1 MRTADYITI
10 HSLETPLKRLVLAG
24 CAALLLCAVATY
36 HAFPLLYKEP
46 LLSLNRSLSGLEEK
60 TVEAA
65 GHRIHYLEGGAG
77 GTPVVLLHGIFAEK
91 DHWVDFARP
100 LTGSHRVIAPD
111 LPGFGESGRIEGLAY
126 DYAAHTDRLAAW
138 LDALGLP
145 RVHLAGN
152 SMGGTIA
159 ALFALRHPD
168 RVASVAF
175 IGAPHGIRSARPS
188 AMDRLI
194 DAGQAPLVAHDAASF
209 DAMMDLVFEQRPF
222 LPAPILESARADAL
236 VNAPSNLRLWHAQLK
251 DRYLLQE
258 QIGGLRPPT
267 LALWGQQ
274 DRVFD
279 ASGAEVLR
287 SRLPQARIEM
297 LPGLGHLP
305 MMEAPQAVA
314 SRYAQFLHEQ
324 DKRR

>member
-1 MRTADYITI
+1 M
-10 HSLETPLKRLVLAG
+10 
-24 CAALLLCAVATY
+24 LLLCAIGSY
-36 HAFPLLYKEP
+36 HALPHLYQAPLLW
-46 LLSLNRSLSGLEEK
+46 LNRSLSGLQEK

-100 LTGSHRVIAPD
+100 LTGSHHVIVPD
-111 LPGFGESGRIEGLAY
+111 LPGFGESSRIDGQAY
-126 DYAAHTDRLAAW
+126 DYAAQTERLGAW
-138 LDALGLP
+138 LDALGLLH
-145 RVHLAGN
+145 VHLAGN

-159 ALFALRHPD
+159 ALYALHHPD

-188 AMDRLI
+188 TMDRLI
-194 DAGQAPLVAHDAASF
+194 DAGQAPLVAHDAAAF
-209 DAMMDLVFEQRPF
+209 DAMMDLVFEQRPL
-222 LPAPILESARADAL
+222 LPAPILETARTQAMH
-236 VNAPSNLRLWHAQLK
+236 NAPSNLRLWHAQLQ

-258 QIGGLRPPT
+258 HVGGLRPPT

-279 ASGAEVLR
+279 ITGAEELHL
-287 SRLPQARIEM
+287 RLPQARIEI

-305 MMEAPQAVA
+305 MMESPKAVA
-314 SRYAQFLHEQ
+314 SRYAQFLSEQ
-324 DKRR
+324 DERREERAEK

>member
-1 MRTADYITI
+1 M
-10 HSLETPLKRLVLAG
+10 KRLVLAS
-24 CAALLLCAVATY
+24 CAALLLCAIGSY
-36 HAFPLLYKEP
+36 HALPHLYQEP
-46 LLSLNRSLSGLEEK
+46 LLRLNRGLSGLEEK

-100 LTGSHRVIAPD
+100 LTGSHHIIVPD
-111 LPGFGESGRIEGLAY
+111 LPGFGESSRIDGQAY
-126 DYAAHTDRLAAW
+126 DYAAQTERLGTW
-138 LDALGLP
+138 LDTLGLP

-159 ALFALRHPD
+159 ALYALRHPN

-175 IGAPHGIRSARPS
+175 IGAPHGIRSAQPS

-194 DAGQAPLVAHDAASF
+194 DAGQAPLVAHDAAAF

-222 LPAPILESARADAL
+222 LPGPILATARTEAL
-236 VNAPSNLRLWHAQLK
+236 RNAPSNLRLWRAQLK
-251 DRYLLQE
+251 DRYLLQT
-258 QIGGLRPPT
+258 QVGGLRPPT

-279 ASGAEVLR
+279 ASGADALR

-305 MMEAPQAVA
+305 MMEAPKDV
-314 SRYAQFLHEQ
+314 SGRYARFLSGVDAHHRENAS
-324 DKRR
+324 K

>member
-1 MRTADYITI
+1 M
-10 HSLETPLKRLVLAG
+10 KRLVLAG
-24 CAALLLCAVATY
+24 CAVLLLCAITTY
-36 HAFPLLYKEP
+36 HAFPLLYQEP
-46 LLSLNRSLSGLEEK
+46 LLWLNRSLSGLEEK
-60 TVEAA
+60 TVQAA

-111 LPGFGESGRIEGLAY
+111 LPGFGESSRIDGQAY
-126 DYAAHTDRLAAW
+126 DYAAQTERLGAW
-138 LDALGLP
+138 LDALCLP

-159 ALFALRHPD
+159 ALYALRHPD

-175 IGAPHGIRSARPS
+175 IGAPHGIRSAQPS

-194 DAGQAPLVAHDAASF
+194 DAGQAPLVAHDAAAF
-209 DAMMDLVFEQRPF
+209 DAMMDLVFAQRPY
-222 LPAPILESARADAL
+222 LPGPILATARTDAMR
-236 VNAPSNLRLWHAQLK
+236 NAPSNLRLWRAQLK
-251 DRYLLQE
+251 DRYLLQT
-258 QIGGLRPPT
+258 QVGGLRPPT

-279 ASGAEVLR
+279 ASGADELR

-305 MMEAPQAVA
+305 MMEAPKEVA
-314 SRYAQFLHEQ
+314 GRYALFLNGLDVPHQ
-324 DKRR
+324 KFK

>member
-1 MRTADYITI
+1 M
-10 HSLETPLKRLVLAG
+10 KRLVLAG
-24 CAALLLCAVATY
+24 CALLLLCAITTY
-36 HAFPLLYKEP
+36 HAVPLLYKEP
-46 LLSLNRSLSGLEEK
+46 LLWLNRSLSGLEEK
-60 TVEAA
+60 TVQAA
-65 GHRIHYLEGGAG
+65 GHRIHYLEGGAGSAG

-111 LPGFGESGRIEGLAY
+111 LPGFGESDRLEGQAY
-126 DYAAHTDRLAAW
+126 DYAAHTERLAAW

-188 AMDRLI
+188 TMDRLI
-194 DAGQAPLVAHDAASF
+194 DAGQAPLVAHDAVAF
-209 DAMMDLVFEQRPF
+209 DAMMDLVFAQRPF
-222 LPAPILESARADAL
+222 LPAPILEAARADA
-236 VNAPSNLRLWHAQLK
+236 VRDAPSNLRLWHAQLK

-258 QIGGLRPPT
+258 RIGGLRPPT

-279 ASGAEVLR
+279 ASGAEALR
-287 SRLPQARIEM
+287 SLLPQARIET

-305 MMEAPQAVA
+305 MMEAPLAVSA
-314 SRYAQFLHEQ
+314 RYGQFLHEMNAKI
-324 DKRR
+324 DKKSR

>member
-1 MRTADYITI
+1 M
-10 HSLETPLKRLVLAG
+10 KRLALAG
-24 CAALLLCAVATY
+24 CAVLLLCAIASY
-36 HAFPLLYKEP
+36 HALPHLYKEP
-46 LLSLNRSLSGLEEK
+46 LLWLNRSLSGLEEK

-65 GHRIHYLEGGAG
+65 GHRIHYLEGGPG

-100 LTGSHRVIAPD
+100 LTGSHRIIAPD
-111 LPGFGESGRIEGLAY
+111 LPGFGESSRIDGQAY
-126 DYAAHTDRLAAW
+126 DYAAQTERLGAL
-138 LDALGLP
+138 LDALGLK

-194 DAGQAPLVAHDAASF
+194 DAGQAPLVAHDATAF
-209 DAMMDLVFEQRPF
+209 DAMMDLVFERRPF
-222 LPAPILESARADAL
+222 LPAPILETARTEA
-236 VNAPSNLRLWHAQLK
+236 VRNAPSNLRLWRAQLK

-258 QIGGLRPPT
+258 SVGGLQPPT
-267 LALWGQQ
+267 LVLWGQQ

-279 ASGAEVLR
+279 ITGAEELHR
-287 SRLPQARIEM
+287 RLPQTRIET

-305 MMEAPQAVA
+305 MMEAPRAV
-314 SRYAQFLHEQ
+314 SGRYAQFLRGLDVRHGE
-324 DKRR
+324 